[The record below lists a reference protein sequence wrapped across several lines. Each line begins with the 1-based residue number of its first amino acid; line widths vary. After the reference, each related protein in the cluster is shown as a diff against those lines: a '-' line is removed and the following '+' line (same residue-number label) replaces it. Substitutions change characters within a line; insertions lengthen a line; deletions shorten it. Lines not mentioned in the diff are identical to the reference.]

1 MGFVTFASFDDT
13 LSISHKKSIDKSF
26 FSPEISLRTAVTFFM
41 VRSVTQQSEHGSYGL
56 PFFLVADTRLYT
68 LPCRSVR
75 RSVRRS
81 VGPSVRPSRIFLI
94 GQKRAKMSKN
104 EISDN

>member
-41 VRSVTQQSEHGSYGL
+41 VRSVFAPTIAWHLTYELTGVKL
-56 PFFLVADTRLYT
+56 PYFF
-68 LPCRSVR
+68 
-75 RSVRRS
+75 
-81 VGPSVRPSRIFLI
+81 
-94 GQKRAKMSKN
+94 
-104 EISDN
+104 

>member
-41 VRSVTQQSEHGSYGL
+41 VRSVQVSPL
-56 PFFLVADTRLYT
+56 FP
-68 LPCRSVR
+68 
-75 RSVRRS
+75 
-81 VGPSVRPSRIFLI
+81 
-94 GQKRAKMSKN
+94 
-104 EISDN
+104 